1 MEEKNGTTAEIR
13 ADGLDAGQVAR
24 DGLTATDRYGTALI
38 TFDAKAEARLRL
50 KIDLCVV
57 PVVAL
62 IFLFSFIDRAN
73 IANARLAGL
82 EKDLGMKNNDYNAV
96 NSVFFL
102 SYILFVV
109 PLNLALKML
118 GPGWYLPVVTI
129 AFGIT
134 SIGTAYVHNFSQ
146 LAGVRF
152 LLGIFEAGIMPGI
165 SYYVGEFLSHSADWH
180 AMEYTSF
187 ETLIDEEMLTLPSC
201 HADVV
206 MAPLAGAFGGLLAS
220 GILNVRGFGGIPDGS
235 WRLIFIIEGFITI
248 TIGVA
253 SLFLLTDRPETARW
267 LSQAEKDLAV
277 ARVKSER
284 IAVTQTLDRPDAK
297 KLWSGLSNP
306 VTIVTGLIM
315 LLETVT
321 VQGLTF
327 FAPTIIRSIYP
338 HATVTQQQLYTVPPY
353 AAGAAGMVAV
363 CLLSWR
369 LDRRHV
375 FMVGCALPV
384 MVGYIMF
391 LATGDATTRYAAL
404 FIIAFTAF
412 TPGALTYAQVSANVV
427 SDSARSMSVATN
439 MLFANFG
446 SLIATWS
453 FVASDAPY
461 YHIGNG
467 LNFATSSAWLILA
480 VALHFW
486 MRWDNKKKEGRDV
499 DSELRSLDQK
509 QIEDL
514 DWKHPAFRWKP

>member
-1 MEEKNGTTAEIR
+1 MAEKANTTAEVR
-13 ADGLDAGQVAR
+13 ADGLDAGQLAR
-24 DGLTATDRYGTALI
+24 DGLTATDRYGSALM
-38 TFDAKAEARLRL
+38 TFDAKAEARLRR
-50 KIDLCVV
+50 KIDLLVV
-57 PVVAL
+57 PIVAL

-73 IANARLAGL
+73 IGNARLAGL
-82 EKDLGMKNNDYNAV
+82 EKDLGMKGNDYNAI
-96 NSVFFL
+96 NSIFFL
-102 SYILFVV
+102 SYILFVT
-109 PLNLALKML
+109 PLNLVCKMV
-118 GPGWYLPVVTI
+118 GPGWYLPVVTLG
-129 AFGIT
+129 FGLT

-152 LLGIFEAGIMPGI
+152 VLGIFEAGIMPGI
-165 SYYVGEFLSHSADWH
+165 TYYLSRWYRRA
-180 AMEYTSF
+180 E
-187 ETLIDEEMLTLPSC
+187 LTFRISMY
-201 HADVV
+201 VV

-235 WRLIFIIEGFITI
+235 WRLIFIIEGIVTISIGFIS
-248 TIGVA
+248 V
-253 SLFLLTDRPETARW
+253 FLLTDRPETARW
-267 LSQAEKDLAV
+267 LSQEEKDLAV

-284 IAVTQTLDRPDAK
+284 IAVTQTLDTPDTK

-306 VTIVTGLIM
+306 VTLITGLIF

-321 VQGLTF
+321 VQGLAF
-327 FAPTIIRSIYP
+327 FAPTIIKSIYP

-353 AAGAAGMVAV
+353 AAGAVCMVIV
-363 CLLSWR
+363 CLLS
-369 LDRRHV
+369 RRADKRHI
-375 FMVGCALPV
+375 FLILCAPPV
-384 MVGYIMF
+384 MIGYIMF
-391 LATGDATTRYAAL
+391 LASKDATTRYAAL
-404 FIIAFTAF
+404 FIIASTAF

-453 FVASDAPY
+453 FVASDAPN

-467 LNFATSSAWLILA
+467 LNFATSSAWLLAA

-486 MRWDNKKKEGRDV
+486 MGWDNKKKDTRDV
-499 DSELRSLDQK
+499 EAELGSLSQK

>member
-1 MEEKNGTTAEIR
+1 MEEKNSTTAEIR
-13 ADGLDAGQVAR
+13 ADGLDAGQLAR

-96 NSVFFL
+96 NSIFFV

-165 SYYVGEFLSHSADWH
+165 SYYLSRWYRRA
-180 AMEYTSF
+180 E
-187 ETLIDEEMLTLPSC
+187 LTFRISMY
-201 HADVV
+201 VV

-235 WRLIFIIEGFITI
+235 WRLIFIIEGFITV

-391 LATGDATTRYAAL
+391 LATGDAPTRYAAL

-499 DSELRSLDQK
+499 DAELRSLDQK

>member
-1 MEEKNGTTAEIR
+1 
-13 ADGLDAGQVAR
+13 
-24 DGLTATDRYGTALI
+24 
-38 TFDAKAEARLRL
+38 
-50 KIDLCVV
+50 
-57 PVVAL
+57 
-62 IFLFSFIDRAN
+62 
-73 IANARLAGL
+73 
-82 EKDLGMKNNDYNAV
+82 
-96 NSVFFL
+96 
-102 SYILFVV
+102 
-109 PLNLALKML
+109 
-118 GPGWYLPVVTI
+118 
-129 AFGIT
+129 
-134 SIGTAYVHNFSQ
+134 
-146 LAGVRF
+146 
-152 LLGIFEAGIMPGI
+152 
-165 SYYVGEFLSHSADWH
+165 
-180 AMEYTSF
+180 
-187 ETLIDEEMLTLPSC
+187 
-201 HADVV
+201 

-235 WRLIFIIEGFITI
+235 WRLIFIIEGFITV

-353 AAGAAGMVAV
+353 AAGAAGMVAM

-446 SLIATWS
+446 SLIATVS
-453 FVASDAPY
+453 
-461 YHIGNG
+461 
-467 LNFATSSAWLILA
+467 
-480 VALHFW
+480 
-486 MRWDNKKKEGRDV
+486 
-499 DSELRSLDQK
+499 RSLSC
-509 QIEDL
+509 IL
-514 DWKHPAFRWKP
+514 CASRLT